1 VWIGARSKLSIIPQ
15 DPFLFSGT
23 VRDNIDPQHL
33 RSDMEISDAVRQ
45 CRLVQTVDRLGGLD
59 GVVTEGGRMLS
70 AGERQLVCLARALLS
85 QTQVFLV
92 LFLFTLYFFL
102 DQELIS
108 CRYSFC
114 SSCWSTILKKPKAL
128 SFQIESE

>member
-1 VWIGARSKLSIIPQ
+1 VWIDGRSKLSIIPQ

-33 RSDMEISDAVRQ
+33 KSDLEITTAVQQ

-59 GVVTEGGRMLS
+59 GLVSEGGRMLS

-85 QTQVFLV
+85 QTQVSHKF
-92 LFLFTLYFFL
+92 Y
-102 DQELIS
+102 
-108 CRYSFC
+108 
-114 SSCWSTILKKPKAL
+114 
-128 SFQIESE
+128 